1 MTMQKK
7 RFMLK
12 TSIAAAALVL
22 TGAVGAQQKT
32 VTFANQDMLV
42 PMRLV
47 MESGEVEKE
56 TGYKINWRMFSGG
69 GDVIRAM
76 ASGDVQMGELAAITA
91 LGLDT
96 FNEAVA
102 KEYAAKAKEEL
113 AAAGA
118 TFPIKILTSYN
129 PNVSS
134 WAEECQVVE
143 QQLEALL
150 GSDFIDIIIEAGPS
164 TGFLSAVRRSGQYA
178 LLKANWGP
186 DYADPETYTD
196 PFARGGSYN
205 FPEFTTDTDAEG
217 NNKFEVYEALVKEA
231 KAITDNLQARYEAF
245 AKAEAYL
252 INEAFIVPFGYGNGG
267 YIAARINPFEGQYA
281 PFGISNER
289 YKGQRLLE
297 EPMNTDRYFDAMD
310 KWEEER
316 AALSK

>member
-1 MTMQKK
+1 
-7 RFMLK
+7 
-12 TSIAAAALVL
+12 
-22 TGAVGAQQKT
+22 
-32 VTFANQDMLV
+32 
-42 PMRLV
+42 
-47 MESGEVEKE
+47 
-56 TGYKINWRMFSGG
+56 
-69 GDVIRAM
+69 
-76 ASGDVQMGELAAITA
+76 MGELAAITA

-96 FNEAVA
+96 FNEAGA

-217 NNKFEVYEALVKEA
+217 NNKFEVYEALVMEA
-231 KAITDNLQARYEAF
+231 KAITADLQARYEAF